1 MKEDTTR
8 RKLFIGIDI
17 HKRSWKIKTST
28 DLFDGKSFTCPPD
41 PDALKKWVDNNYS
54 DYSVTCAYE
63 AECCGYAPHRTFLKY
78 GWDSLVVNPAD
89 IARTNKSQYQKTDK
103 IDAAMI
109 CRELKDGRLH
119 SITVPDTKREALR
132 CLFRRRVELVK
143 DFRRIKSTIIMQ
155 LLFLGIKIPEEH
167 DNSNW
172 THAFRDWIRD
182 LKLDYQTSNLSLLN
196 RLEQFEFI
204 DKQIRDISTALRKY
218 CRKEY
223 KKDYYL
229 LKSVPGIGGIV
240 ACGIISEIGDLR
252 RFKNMKQLASYVG
265 LIPSIKQSGDNQY
278 TQGMS
283 PRANRIMR
291 SYFVE
296 AAWQALRFDL
306 INMLL

>member
-41 PDALKKWVDNNYS
+41 PDALKKWVENNYS

-63 AECCGYAPHRTFLKY
+63 ARCCGYAPHRTFIKY

-155 LLFLGIKIPEEH
+155 LLFLG
-167 DNSNW
+167 S
-172 THAFRDWIRD
+172 
-182 LKLDYQTSNLSLLN
+182 
-196 RLEQFEFI
+196 
-204 DKQIRDISTALRKY
+204 
-218 CRKEY
+218 
-223 KKDYYL
+223 
-229 LKSVPGIGGIV
+229 KSQ
-240 ACGIISEIGDLR
+240 
-252 RFKNMKQLASYVG
+252 KNMITATG
-265 LIPSIKQSGDNQY
+265 LMHFVIGFGILSWTIK
-278 TQGMS
+278 
-283 PRANRIMR
+283 PAI
-291 SYFVE
+291 
-296 AAWQALRFDL
+296 
-306 INMLL
+306 